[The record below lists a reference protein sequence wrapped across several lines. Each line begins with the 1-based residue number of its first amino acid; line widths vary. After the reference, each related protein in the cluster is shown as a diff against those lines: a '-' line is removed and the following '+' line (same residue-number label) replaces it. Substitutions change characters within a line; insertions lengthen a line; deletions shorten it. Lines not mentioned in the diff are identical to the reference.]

1 MNKFSKTLR
10 DNWIFLLMVLPGTI
24 WLILFFYI
32 PVFGNVVAFKDYHMT
47 GEGFVHSIINSKWVG
62 LDNFKFLFSSKDAFV
77 ITRNTVLYNL
87 GFIFIGLIVS
97 VGIAIILSEL
107 RSKRMVKIYQTSM
120 LFPYFLSWVI
130 ISFFTDAFLN
140 IDKGLINRTLES
152 FGMKG
157 INFYADISIWP
168 FLLLFLGVWK
178 GFGYSSVMYYATIM
192 GIDPTYYEAATVDG
206 ASKWQRIRNV
216 IHTYSGYENKVKT
229 TLELKVQSMGL
240 QDVIS
245 RILVPLEDEI
255 DEKDGVKK
263 VVKRKIFPGYVLVEM
278 EVNDRSWYVVRNTPG
293 VTGFV
298 GSATKPVP
306 LSDSEVEHILKSQ
319 GLDKK
324 PNINIDVEVGETV
337 RITSGAFEDKL
348 GVITELNPEKGT
360 LKLNV
365 EMFNRDT
372 EVEVEFSQIE
382 KAL

>member
-1 MNKFSKTLR
+1 MEADK
-10 DNWIFLLMVLPGTI
+10 
-24 WLILFFYI
+24 
-32 PVFGNVVAFKDYHMT
+32 
-47 GEGFVHSIINSKWVG
+47 KW
-62 LDNFKFLFSSKDAFV
+62 
-77 ITRNTVLYNL
+77 Y
-87 GFIFIGLIVS
+87 
-97 VGIAIILSEL
+97 
-107 RSKRMVKIYQTSM
+107 
-120 LFPYFLSWVI
+120 
-130 ISFFTDAFLN
+130 
-140 IDKGLINRTLES
+140 
-152 FGMKG
+152 
-157 INFYADISIWP
+157 
-168 FLLLFLGVWK
+168 
-178 GFGYSSVMYYATIM
+178 
-192 GIDPTYYEAATVDG
+192 
-206 ASKWQRIRNV
+206 V

-324 PNINIDVEVGETV
+324 PTINVDVEVGETV

-382 KAL
+382 KLFNIYIITLKKSNRFWIASG